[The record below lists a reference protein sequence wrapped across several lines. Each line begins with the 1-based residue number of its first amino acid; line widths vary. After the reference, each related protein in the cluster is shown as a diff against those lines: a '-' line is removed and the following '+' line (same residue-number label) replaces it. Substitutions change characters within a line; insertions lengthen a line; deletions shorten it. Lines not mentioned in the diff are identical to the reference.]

1 MGIDKEF
8 KLSIQNLAADIK
20 TAAKEKVIDL
30 DVAVDNFLA
39 AFNEDSDFNDSPSI
53 FLGGAYYFIHLAEQ
67 AEDKSKIMWLVEAAK
82 LWGCFFYNSKST
94 HEELRDIFSQ
104 LGKHAADTRHSK
116 PGGSR
121 DKREN
126 IRTIWAS
133 GKYTSRDLC
142 AEQECSALGM
152 SFSVAR
158 KALRNTPDPT

>member
-20 TAAKEKVIDL
+20 TAAKEKDIDL

-67 AEDKSKIMWLVEAAK
+67 AEDKFKIMWLVEAAK
-82 LWGCFFYNSKST
+82 LFGCIFWHSKSAN
-94 HEELRDIFSQ
+94 EVRDIFSAM
-104 LGKHAADTRHSK
+104 GKHAADRRHSQ

-133 GKYTSRDLC
+133 GKYKSRDIC
-142 AEQECSALGM
+142 AEKECDGLGM

-158 KALRNTPDPT
+158 KALRNTPAPT

>member
-20 TAAKEKVIDL
+20 TAAKQKNIDL

-67 AEDKSKIMWLVEAAK
+67 AEDKFKIMWLVEAAK
-82 LWGCFFYNSKST
+82 LFGCIFWHNKSAN
-94 HEELRDIFSQ
+94 EVRNIFSAM
-104 LGKHAADTRHSK
+104 GKHAADRRHSQ

-133 GKYTSRDLC
+133 GKYSSRDIC
-142 AEQECSALGM
+142 AEQECAALGM

-158 KALRNTPDPT
+158 KALRNTPAPT